1 MADENK
7 TKEQQEEKVKRVR
20 EKIAQI
26 EKEEKIKIKTGIHF
40 RQYNPKYYP
49 IDLQLAIAV
58 INKHEGK
65 NTIEIEFLPE

>member
-1 MADENK
+1 MADEK
-7 TKEQQEEKVKRVR
+7 QLQEEKVKRVR

-26 EKEEKIKIKTGIHF
+26 EKEEHVKIKTGILF

-49 IDLQLAIAV
+49 VDLQLALAV

-65 NTIEIEFLPE
+65 NTMEIEFLPE